1 VEIRRGPKSFTAP
14 LQRTGDRLKWVVI
27 RVPFDAAK
35 VWGRRGQIKVKGEIR
50 PAGSKTAGFS
60 FRTSLF
66 PDGKG
71 NHYMMV
77 NKQMQKGAGVRPGMT
92 ARFRMEPDTEKRV
105 VELPGELLRVLRQS
119 KALARFYESLS
130 YSTRREIAKWI
141 IAAKQKQTRLRRSER
156 MAERLLETFDAEREL
171 PPLIKVA
178 LTLNPKARAGWARM
192 PAGRKRGELL
202 SIFYY
207 RNPESRARRVAKAI
221 AAMEEYA
228 EKDALTT
235 EDTEGTEES
244 V

>member
-1 VEIRRGPKSFTAP
+1 MVAPKPATKTFEAA
-14 LQRTGDRLKWVVI
+14 LQRTGDRLNWVVI

-35 VWGRRGQIKVKGEIR
+35 LWGRRGQIRVKGEISAAAPPR
-50 PAGSKTAGFS
+50 RAGFA

-71 NHYMMV
+71 NHFMMV

-92 ARFRMEPDTEKRV
+92 AHFRMEPDTEKREV
-105 VELPGELLRVLRQS
+105 SQPGEMLRVLRQS

-130 YSTRREIAKWI
+130 YSTRHEIAKWI
-141 IAAKQKQTRLRRSER
+141 LAAKQKQTRLRRSEQ
-156 MAERLLETFDAEREL
+156 MAERLLETLEAEREL

-192 PAGRKRGELL
+192 PTGRKRGELL

-221 AAMEEYA
+221 AAMEGYA

-235 EDTEGTEES
+235 EDAEEGA
-244 V
+244 